1 MKLLI
6 VGAGAQAAYALET
19 FRLTGEHE
27 VVAIL
32 DLHPQ
37 GRMVGSEVLGVP
49 VEGALDR
56 LDKDYAARFQG
67 ALVTC
72 SSNSQKQT
80 IARRVAQLG
89 LPLASAIHPTAV
101 IAGSA
106 TIGDGSI
113 VNALAV
119 VQPRA
124 TVGRGVMLHAGTI
137 VEHDCV
143 VEDYANLA
151 PRATLAGHVRV
162 GIGAYVY
169 TGASVLPQVR
179 IGARARVGAGAVV
192 LRDVAKG
199 ATVVGVPAAPVA
211 STGPERGA
219 D

>member
-27 VVAIL
+27 VLAIL

-37 GRMVGSEVLGVP
+37 GRMVGGQVLGVP
-49 VEGALDR
+49 VEDALNR
-56 LDKDYAARFQG
+56 LDGEYAARFQG
-67 ALVTC
+67 ALVSC
-72 SSNSQKQT
+72 ASNSQKQT
-80 IARRVAQLG
+80 LARRLAQLG
-89 LPLASAIHPTAV
+89 LPLVSAIHPTAV

-106 TIGDGSI
+106 TIGEGSI
-113 VNALAV
+113 VNALV
-119 VQPRA
+119 VIQPRA
-124 TVGRGVMLHAGTI
+124 IVGRGVMLHAGTI

-151 PRATLAGHVRV
+151 PRATLAGHVRI
-162 GIGAYVY
+162 GAGAYVY

-179 IGARARVGAGAVV
+179 VGARARVGAGAVV
-192 LRDVAKG
+192 LRDVPEG

-211 STGPERGA
+211 SGSPKRGA
-219 D
+219 N